1 MHLSRFTM
9 IQLMKESSEDLQMF
23 LMGVGM
29 DQQIIDV
36 DKYGEIT

>member
-1 MHLSRFTM
+1 MGAN
-9 IQLMKESSEDLQMF
+9 IKKYNKNIYQDLQMF

>member
-1 MHLSRFTM
+1 M